1 MSVVEGISAVTSFVV
16 LRGEIEVER
25 RTESPDA
32 SVTHQRREFRSSDS
46 SKKPLIVQ
54 RMPFPGT
61 EGHHKNETSLRSQPL
76 AQDSQESWDSHPD
89 FFYFSAELYSACQW
103 LSNILN

>member
-1 MSVVEGISAVTSFVV
+1 MSVVEGISAVTSFIV

-54 RMPFPGT
+54 RMLFPGT
-61 EGHHKNETSLRSQPL
+61 EGH
-76 AQDSQESWDSHPD
+76 A
-89 FFYFSAELYSACQW
+89 
-103 LSNILN
+103 ILCRLLITIDVFQFWGRRDL